1 MKTNLKATQILELAN
16 RDFKLAIIIML
27 SDLKENTLTIN
38 K

>member
-16 RDFKLAIIIML
+16 RKFKLAIITML
-27 SDLKENTLTIN
+27 NDLKENILAIN